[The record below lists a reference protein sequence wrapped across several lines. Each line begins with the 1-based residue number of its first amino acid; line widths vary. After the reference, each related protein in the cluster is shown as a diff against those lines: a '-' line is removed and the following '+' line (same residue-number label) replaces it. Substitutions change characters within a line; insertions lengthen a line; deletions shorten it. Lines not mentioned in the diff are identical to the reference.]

1 VLFWLRSLFAWRTV
15 RDSGVYLYQE
25 NAVTGARRAMRYNVG
40 GAQPLDHDWLDRRLP
55 RPRIPP
61 HLAPASSNE

>member
-55 RPRIPP
+55 RPRIHP
-61 HLAPASSNE
+61 HPIPASSNK